1 MSNTVKGSEV
11 KNLPFFARF
20 LEAQSSKAEDKTKP
34 GMTLKWPSDWED
46 Y

>member
-20 LEAQSSKAEDKTKP
+20 LEAQSPKAEDKTQP
-34 GMTLKWPSDWED
+34 AYTLKFPSDFEEF
-46 Y
+46 